1 MKKILTSFK
10 SRKKQKMILEDI
22 IIDRANRGKLFHP
35 NKIFIPFYISKDVI
49 LDVVAKKNFE
59 IYDYQ
64 EYNHNGIL
72 GFLNIK
78 SHEISIKDLSAQEGK

>member
-10 SRKKQKMILEDI
+10 SRKKQKMILEEI
-22 IIDRANRGKLFHP
+22 LIDRANNGKLFHP

-49 LDVVAKKNFE
+49 LDVLKKNNFK

-64 EYNHNGIL
+64 EYKHNGNL
-72 GFLNIK
+72 CLLNIK
-78 SHEISIKDLSAQEGK
+78 SHEITIKDLSTLEGK

>member
-1 MKKILTSFK
+1 MKILTSFK

-22 IIDRANRGKLFHP
+22 IIDRANKGKLFHP
-35 NKIFIPFYISKDVI
+35 NKIFIPFYISKEVI
-49 LDVVAKKNFE
+49 WEVIGSKNY
-59 IYDYQ
+59 IVYDYQ

-78 SHEISIKDLSAQEGK
+78 SHEITIKDLSAQEGK

>member
-1 MKKILTSFK
+1 MKILTSFK
-10 SRKKQKMILEDI
+10 SRKKQKMIVEEIL
-22 IIDRANRGKLFHP
+22 IDRANNGKLFHP

-49 LDVVAKKNFE
+49 LEVIESKNFI

-78 SHEISIKDLSAQEGK
+78 SHKISIKDLSAQEGK

>member
-1 MKKILTSFK
+1 MKILTSFK
-10 SRKKQKMILEDI
+10 SRKKQKMIVEEIL
-22 IIDRANRGKLFHP
+22 IDRANNGKLFHP

-49 LDVVAKKNFE
+49 WEVIGSKNY
-59 IYDYQ
+59 IVYDYQ

>member
-22 IIDRANRGKLFHP
+22 IIDRANKGKLFHP

-49 LDVVAKKNFE
+49 V
-59 IYDYQ
+59 
-64 EYNHNGIL
+64 
-72 GFLNIK
+72 
-78 SHEISIKDLSAQEGK
+78 

>member
-1 MKKILTSFK
+1 MKILTSFK
-10 SRKKQKMILEDI
+10 SRKKQKMIVEEIL
-22 IIDRANRGKLFHP
+22 IDRANNGKLFHP

-49 LDVVAKKNFE
+49 LDVVEKNNFK

-64 EYNHNGIL
+64 EHEHKGIL

-78 SHEISIKDLSAQEGK
+78 SHEITIKDLSADEGE

>member
-1 MKKILTSFK
+1 M
-10 SRKKQKMILEDI
+10 
-22 IIDRANRGKLFHP
+22 
-35 NKIFIPFYISKDVI
+35 
-49 LDVVAKKNFE
+49 DVVEKNNFK
-59 IYDYQ
+59 IYDYK

>member
-22 IIDRANRGKLFHP
+22 IIDRANKGKLFHP
-35 NKIFIPFYISKDVI
+35 NKIFIPFYISKEVI
-49 LDVVAKKNFE
+49 WEVIGSKNY
-59 IYDYQ
+59 IVYDYQ
-64 EYNHNGIL
+64 EYNHNGIH

-78 SHEISIKDLSAQEGK
+78 SHEITIKDLSAQEGK

>member
-1 MKKILTSFK
+1 MKILTSFK
-10 SRKKQKMILEDI
+10 SRKKQKMIVEEIL
-22 IIDRANRGKLFHP
+22 IDRANNGKLFHP
-35 NKIFIPFYISKDVI
+35 NKVFIPFYISKEVI
-49 LDVVAKKNFE
+49 WEVIGSKNY
-59 IYDYQ
+59 IVYDYQ

>member
-1 MKKILTSFK
+1 MKILTSIK
-10 SRKKQKMILEDI
+10 SRKKQKMIVEEIL
-22 IIDRANRGKLFHP
+22 IDRANNGKLFHP

-49 LDVVAKKNFE
+49 VEVIESKNFI

-78 SHEISIKDLSAQEGK
+78 SHKISIKDLSAQEGK

>member
-22 IIDRANRGKLFHP
+22 IIDRANKGKLFHP
-35 NKIFIPFYISKDVI
+35 NKIFIPFYISKEVI
-49 LDVVAKKNFE
+49 WEVIGSKNY
-59 IYDYQ
+59 IVYDYQ

-78 SHEISIKDLSAQEGK
+78 SHEITIKDLSAQEGK

>member
-10 SRKKQKMILEDI
+10 SRKKQKMILEEVL
-22 IIDRANRGKLFHP
+22 IDRANNGKLFHP
-35 NKIFIPFYISKDVI
+35 NKVFIPFYISKDVI
-49 LDVVAKKNFE
+49 LDVVEKNNFK

-64 EYNHNGIL
+64 EHEHKGIL

-78 SHEISIKDLSAQEGK
+78 SHEITIKDLSADEGK

>member
-1 MKKILTSFK
+1 MKKFLTSFK
-10 SRKKQKMILEDI
+10 SRKKQKMILEEI
-22 IIDRANRGKLFHP
+22 LIDRANKGKLFHP
-35 NKIFIPFYISKDVI
+35 NKIFIPFYISKDVLWEVI
-49 LDVVAKKNFE
+49 ENNNYI

-78 SHEISIKDLSAQEGK
+78 SHEITIKDLSADEGE

>member
-10 SRKKQKMILEDI
+10 SRKKQKMIVEAILI
-22 IIDRANRGKLFHP
+22 NRAKDGKLFHP
-35 NKIFIPFYISKDVI
+35 NKILIPFYISKDVI
-49 LDVVAKKNFE
+49 WNEVEKNNFK

-64 EYNHNGIL
+64 EHEHKGIL

-78 SHEISIKDLSAQEGK
+78 SHEITIKDLSADEGE

>member
-35 NKIFIPFYISKDVI
+35 NKIFIPFYISKDVLWEVI
-49 LDVVAKKNFE
+49 ENNNYI

-78 SHEISIKDLSAQEGK
+78 SHEITIKDLSADEGE

>member
-22 IIDRANRGKLFHP
+22 IIDRANKGKLFHP

-49 LDVVAKKNFE
+49 VEVIESKNFI

-78 SHEISIKDLSAQEGK
+78 NHEISLIDISAQEGK

>member
-1 MKKILTSFK
+1 MKILTSFK
-10 SRKKQKMILEDI
+10 SRKKQKMIVEEIL
-22 IIDRANRGKLFHP
+22 IDRANNGKLFHP

-49 LDVVAKKNFE
+49 VEVIESKNFI

-64 EYNHNGIL
+64 EYNHNVIL
-72 GFLNIK
+72 GFLYIK